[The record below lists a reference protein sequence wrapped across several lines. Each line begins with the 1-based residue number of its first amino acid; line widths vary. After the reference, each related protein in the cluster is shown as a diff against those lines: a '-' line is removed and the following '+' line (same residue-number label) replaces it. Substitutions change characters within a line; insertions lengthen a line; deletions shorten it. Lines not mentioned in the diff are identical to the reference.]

1 MHVRGT
7 FTLPRLNA
15 HRVVL
20 AAAALTTLVAAAL
33 ATTIVVYSGQALPR
47 SVRERLAAA
56 SGTSILIS
64 GPVNN
69 AVAPG
74 YTAVL
79 RTDLTAALAG
89 APSAF
94 YHAYYSDPLGLPIKT
109 GKDTP
114 ITEAATFGDVT
125 AHARLLAGA
134 WPGAPSPGRPIPAAL
149 PASAAA
155 LLHLAPGDLLRLT
168 DRVTNHEVSFQVT
181 GLFQAT
187 SAAYWNLD
195 QVGPS
200 GSSTLGG
207 FITYGPLVVDPA
219 AFSGR
224 LAIFGG
230 SWVDQPDM
238 PAIPLGRFSAIATHV
253 SALRQTVSQ
262 SVSISGLALT
272 TSLDSVLSG
281 TATSLGVSRSLL
293 AITAVELFLLAA
305 AALVAVARLLAAQR
319 EGEYAMLTARGAT
332 RLQMTRMAAAEAI
345 PLCLLAGAGGAAAGV
360 WLAGRIAAR
369 GGGTLAGAWWAAA
382 AVAAGAA
389 IIMVMPAV
397 LAPTPGAA
405 RIRLGRQANISAISQ
420 AGADV
425 AVLVLAV
432 LAGWQLRR
440 YSAVS
445 AGPNGSTGIDPV
457 LTLAPALALAGGT
470 VAALR
475 ILPVAG
481 KAGDRLAARG
491 KRLTTALASW
501 QVSRQPLRQGGTMLL
516 IVLAVAT
523 STLAL
528 AQHQSWLRSNRDQA
542 AFSAGA
548 DVRADLGQPLPP
560 AQTGQLGTLGGVR
573 SAMPAVTIPSATSAG
588 SPVLALD
595 PSQAAQTALLRT
607 DQSPLP
613 AAALFRKIEPARAGP
628 GVALEGQQGR
638 AGQIRLT
645 ASFGPAS
652 LHLTAAAL
660 TITVEYADGET
671 YQLAAGS
678 LPADGRPHTLTVR
691 VAPAGRP
698 VLYPLRVTAISV
710 AYQLPAAL
718 TPGPATFRVLSVDA
732 AAGTALSTW
741 QAVPSSPAL
750 TALNEFFGVSGKSE
764 PPSLLLTQ
772 TVGGAWA
779 TTFEPGYGSAAAA
792 SPNEPGTPIPG
803 ELDLTV
809 PERLAAATIP
819 GIATRAFLAANS
831 INVGDTVAVTTGGG
845 AALSVTIVAAVST
858 FPTVTA
864 ADGAVIVDLASVQDY
879 LASQALAPLPVTEWW
894 LSTARHMVPPQLA
907 AALPPGSTVISAAGL
922 AAGLA
927 GDPMTAVPQEALLA
941 IAIAAAVLAITG
953 CCVAIAAG
961 IRQRRAESALL
972 AALGVTPAGAA
983 RQLCLER
990 LLLGLPS
997 ALAGLVLG
1005 AAIAELLVPAVTLT
1019 DTASLPVPP
1028 VIIEFDWAQTLPLAL
1043 AVAAL
1048 PVLVAAL
1055 VVARRP
1061 DPAAQLRA
1069 AEAA

>member
-47 SVRERLAAA
+47 SVRERLAAS

-74 YTAVL
+74 YTAAL

-94 YHAYYSDPLGLPIKT
+94 YHAYYSDPLGLPIRA

-134 WPGAPSPGRPIPAAL
+134 WPAAPSPGRPIPAAL

-168 DRVTNHEVSFQVT
+168 DRVTSHEVSFQVT

-187 SAAYWNLD
+187 PAAYWDLD

-219 AFSGR
+219 AFSAR

-238 PAIPLGRFSAIATHV
+238 PAIPLDRFSAVASHV

-262 SVSISGLALT
+262 SASISGLALS

-345 PLCLLAGAGGAAAGV
+345 PLCLLAGAAGAAAGV

-405 RIRLGRQANISAISQ
+405 RVRLGRQASISAISQ

-528 AQHQSWLRSNRDQA
+528 AQHQSWMRSNRDQA

-548 DVRADLGQPLPP
+548 DVRADLAQPLPP
-560 AQTGQLGTLGGVR
+560 AQAAQLGTVGGVR
-573 SAMPAVTIPSATSAG
+573 AAMPAVTIASATSAG
-588 SPVLALD
+588 SPALALD

-613 AAALFRKIEPARAGP
+613 AAALFKKIEPARAGP
-628 GVALEGQQGR
+628 GVTLAGQQGR
-638 AGQIRLT
+638 AGQVRLT

-652 LHLTAAAL
+652 LHLAAAAL

-678 LPADGRPHTLTVR
+678 LPADGRPHILTVR
-691 VAPAGRP
+691 VAPAGRQ

-718 TPGPATFRVLSVDA
+718 TPQPATFRVLAVDA

-741 QAVPSSPAL
+741 QAAPSSPAL
-750 TALNEFFGVSGKSE
+750 TALNEFFGVAGKSA

-772 TVGGAWA
+772 SGGGAWT

-792 SPNEPGTPIPG
+792 SPDQPGTPIPG
-803 ELDLTV
+803 ELDLSV
-809 PERLAAATIP
+809 PARLAAATIP

-831 INVGDTVAVTTGGG
+831 LNVGDTVAVTTGGG

-858 FPTVTA
+858 FPAVTA

-879 LASQALAPLPVTEWW
+879 LASQSLAPLPVTEWW
-894 LSTARHMVPPQLA
+894 LSTAGHLVPPQLA
-907 AALPPGSTVISAAGL
+907 AALPPGSAVTSAAGL

-927 GDPMTAVPQEALLA
+927 TDPMTAVPQEALLA
-941 IAIAAAVLAITG
+941 ISIAAAVLAITG

-961 IRQRRAESALL
+961 LRQRRAESALL

-983 RQLCLER
+983 CQLCLER

-997 ALAGLVLG
+997 ALAGLILG
-1005 AAIAELLVPAVTLT
+1005 AVIAELLVPAVTLT
-1019 DTASLPVPP
+1019 GSASLPVPP

-1048 PVLVAAL
+1048 PVLVAAF
-1055 VVARRP
+1055 VIARRP

>member
-47 SVRERLAAA
+47 SVRARLAAA
-56 SGTSILIS
+56 SGTSIVIS
-64 GPVNN
+64 GPVDN
-69 AVAPG
+69 ATAPG
-74 YTAVL
+74 YTAAL

-89 APSAF
+89 APSLF
-94 YHAYYSDPLGLPIKT
+94 YHAYYSDPLGLPVRA

-114 ITEAATFGDVT
+114 ITEAAAFGDVT
-125 AHARLLAGA
+125 AHARLLVGT
-134 WPGAPSPGRPIPAAL
+134 WPGSPAPGGPVPAAL

-155 LLHLAPGDLLRLT
+155 LLHLAPGNVLRVK
-168 DRVTNHEVSFQVT
+168 DRVTSREVSFRIT
-181 GLFQAT
+181 GLFQAAP
-187 SAAYWNLD
+187 AAYWNLD
-195 QVGPS
+195 QVAAS
-200 GSSTLGG
+200 GSSTQGG

-224 LAIFGG
+224 LAVFGG

-238 PAIPLGRFSAIATHV
+238 PAIPLGRFSVIAAHV

-262 SVSISGLALT
+262 SAGVSGLALS
-272 TSLDSVLSG
+272 TSLDSVLAG

-305 AALVAVARLLAAQR
+305 AALVAVARLLSAQR

-345 PLCLLAGAGGAAAGV
+345 PICLLAGTGGAAAGV

-389 IIMVMPAV
+389 IIMVTPAL

-405 RIRLGRQANISAISQ
+405 RIRLGRQATISAISQ
-420 AGADV
+420 AGADI

-432 LAGWQLRR
+432 LAGLQLRR

-470 VAALR
+470 IAALR

-523 STLAL
+523 GTLAL

-542 AFSAGA
+542 AFTAGA
-548 DVRADLGQPLPP
+548 DVRADLSQPLAA
-560 AQTGQLGTLGGVR
+560 AQAGQLAGIPGVGD
-573 SAMPAVTIPSATSAG
+573 AMPAVTIPSATSAG

-595 PSQAAQTALLRT
+595 PSQAARTALLRT

-613 AAALFRKIEPARAGP
+613 AAALFKKIEPAGARA
-628 GVALEGQQGR
+628 GVALGGPQGR

-645 ASFGPAS
+645 AAFGPAS
-652 LHLTAAAL
+652 LHLAAATL
-660 TITVEYADGET
+660 TVTGEYADGET

-691 VAPAGRP
+691 AGPADRP
-698 VLYPLRVTAISV
+698 ALYPLRLTGITAD
-710 AYQLPAAL
+710 YELPATQARQ
-718 TPGPATFRVLSVDA
+718 PATFSVLSVGA
-732 AAGTALSTW
+732 APGTALSAW
-741 QAVPSSPAL
+741 LAVPSSPDL
-750 TALNEFFGVSGKSE
+750 TALNEFFSVSPNSQPPSPGASE
-764 PPSLLLTQ
+764 PA
-772 TVGGAWA
+772 GRAWKIS
-779 TTFEPGYGSAAAA
+779 FEPGFGTALAA
-792 SPNEPGTPIPG
+792 SPNQPGIPLQG
-803 ELDLTV
+803 ELDMTV
-809 PERLAAATIP
+809 PARQAPPTIP
-819 GIATRAFLAANS
+819 GIATRASLDANNV
-831 INVGDTVAVTTGGG
+831 NVGDTIAVTTGGG
-845 AALSVTIVAAVST
+845 ATLSVTIVAAVST
-858 FPTVTA
+858 FPTMTA
-864 ADGAVIVDLASVQDY
+864 ADGAVIVDLASVQAY

-894 LSTARHMVPPQLA
+894 LSTAGHQVPPRLA
-907 AALPPGSTVISAAGL
+907 AALPPGSATTSAAGL

-927 GDPMTAVPQEALLA
+927 ADPMTAVPQQALLA
-941 IAIAAAVLAITG
+941 IAIAAAVLAVTG

-972 AALGVTPAGAA
+972 AALGVTPAAAA

-1005 AAIAELLVPAVTLT
+1005 AVIAELLVPAVTLT
-1019 DTASLPVPP
+1019 GTASLPVPP

-1055 VVARRP
+1055 VIARRP